1 MTPAEPSVAFAYPAD
16 DAPEIDATAAVY
28 QRAVEFAFGLINRSR
43 TEQAARVRLAAA
55 RYVITARYEKPD
67 RICKRL
73 KISKRRFF
81 ELPAGLAESCANDSP
96 CSFSPTGGVGISPPT
111 NQLWVRRNLKPAAE
125 TCSRADIVI
134 VILLT

>member
-81 ELPAGLAESCANDSP
+81 EVCRQGSPNLAQTTLRVVLVPRAAWESARQQI
-96 CSFSPTGGVGISPPT
+96 SFGFGVT
-111 NQLWVRRNLKPAAE
+111 
-125 TCSRADIVI
+125 
-134 VILLT
+134 

>member
-1 MTPAEPSVAFAYPAD
+1 MTPAESSVAFAYPAD
-16 DAPEIDATAAVY
+16 DAPAVDASAVY
-28 QRAVEFAFGLINRSR
+28 SRAIEFAFGLINRSR

-81 ELPAGLAESCANDSP
+81 EVCRAGLA
-96 CSFSPTGGVGISPPT
+96 
-111 NQLWVRRNLKPAAE
+111 
-125 TCSRADIVI
+125 
-134 VILLT
+134 